1 MPPVTTQ
8 RKKTEG
14 WSPITGADQ
23 MSNAM
28 LMRTRCVCFAPVRV
42 RCGAAAFF
50 YLDGGFCLPCDP
62 MKAHQTRRDK
72 SFTFCRGFI
81 CCYSCSQTY
90 SAWSNVW
97 VLNVLPET
105 AGRVSVHVSAR
116 RCACQRVCVYVF
128 KSFGVQ
134 RRPRAP
140 TVGFCAKRRQMTVG
154 GAALLMS
161 RWKTEGR
168 MRSWRVGWVQRQRL
182 H

>member
-116 RCACQRVCVYVF
+116 RCACQRVCVCMCSNHSAF
-128 KSFGVQ
+128 RGVLVRLQ
-134 RRPRAP
+134 L
-140 TVGFCAKRRQMTVG
+140 VSVQKED
-154 GAALLMS
+154 
-161 RWKTEGR
+161 RWQWEEP
-168 MRSWRVGWVQRQRL
+168 L
-182 H
+182 C

>member
-28 LMRTRCVCFAPVRV
+28 LMRTRCVCFASARV

-116 RCACQRVCVYVF
+116 RCACQRVCVC
-128 KSFGVQ
+128 VQ
-134 RRPRAP
+134 IIPRSEASS
-140 TVGFCAKRRQMTVG
+140 CAYSWFLCKKKTDDSGR
-154 GAALLMS
+154 S
-161 RWKTEGR
+161 RSVNVSVEDWG
-168 MRSWRVGWVQRQRL
+168 
-182 H
+182 